1 MGCGAKRPKPHL
13 QRLCLSSEGIG
24 RWDKTGT
31 GTGRGAYVC
40 GAGCL
45 RAAVKRKALAR
56 AFRGRM
62 RAIDVSALEAA
73 LATTS

>member
-1 MGCGAKRPKPHL
+1 MGCGAKRPKTHL

-24 RWDKTGT
+24 IWDKTRT
-31 GTGRGAYVC
+31 GAGRGAYLC

-45 RAAVKRKALAR
+45 RAAVQRKALTR
-56 AFRGRM
+56 AFRGRL

-73 LATTS
+73 LAATS